1 MIEYY
6 SVRDKDGD
14 EVKAFD
20 TLEEA
25 NDYCD
30 NHDDYDYSIVKVV
43 M

>member
-6 SVRDKDGD
+6 SVRDSDGS

-25 NDYCD
+25 NNYCD
-30 NHDDYDYSIVKVV
+30 DRDNQDLEIVKVI